1 MGVGSFHD
9 GVVRPML
16 AADIW
21 EGVQLAEI
29 VRNVVLIRLT
39 AQQAVDDGHNLR
51 AVDLALC
58 VERAVPVAVDPAV
71 ERGVLDVFCRP
82 IAGRNIVEAA
92 ELLHDLSVAVAVHIK
107 EADGQRGE
115 LGAGNGI
122 VGGKDGLALTVGDTV
137 VIEVFGITGV
147 PGMGG
152 NIRELGICRR
162 GNGIAVLLRQQAGED
177 SGGFRTGHAAAGA
190 KGAVRVAD
198 DVNAVALGL
207 LHFGDSQLTVFVGL
221 ACG

>member
-1 MGVGSFHD
+1 MLGGSLD
-9 GVVRPML
+9 VRGGPITV
-16 AADIW
+16 AH
-21 EGVQLAEI
+21 I
-29 VRNVVLIRLT
+29 VEVLI
-39 AQQAVDDGHNLR
+39 
-51 AVDLALC
+51 
-58 VERAVPVAVDPAV
+58 
-71 ERGVLDVFCRP
+71 
-82 IAGRNIVEAA
+82 
-92 ELLHDLSVAVAVHIK
+92 LLHDLSVAIAVHIK

-122 VGGKDGLALTVGDTV
+122 VGGKDGLALTIGDTV

-152 NIRELGICRR
+152 NIRKSGVGHG

-177 SGGFRTGHAAAGA
+177 SGGLCAGHAAAGA

-207 LHFGDSQLTVFVGL
+207 LHFGDGQLTVFVGL

>member
-1 MGVGSFHD
+1 MLGGSLD
-9 GVVRPML
+9 VRGGPITV
-16 AADIW
+16 AH
-21 EGVQLAEI
+21 I
-29 VRNVVLIRLT
+29 VEVLI
-39 AQQAVDDGHNLR
+39 
-51 AVDLALC
+51 
-58 VERAVPVAVDPAV
+58 
-71 ERGVLDVFCRP
+71 
-82 IAGRNIVEAA
+82 
-92 ELLHDLSVAVAVHIK
+92 LLHDLSVAIAVHIK

-152 NIRELGICRR
+152 NIRKSGVGHG

-177 SGGFRTGHAAAGA
+177 SGGLCAGHAAAGA
-190 KGAVRVAD
+190 EGAVRVAD

-207 LHFGDSQLTVFVGL
+207 LHFGDGQLTVFVGL

>member
-1 MGVGSFHD
+1 MGVGSLHD
-9 GVVRPML
+9 CVVRPML
-16 AADIW
+16 AADIR

-29 VRNVVLIRLT
+29 VRNVVRVRLT

-51 AVDLALC
+51 AVDLVVSA
-58 VERAVPVAVDPAV
+58 EGAVAIAVDPAML
-71 ERGVLDVFCRP
+71 GGSLDVRGGP
-82 IAGRNIVEAA
+82 IAVAHIVEVLI
-92 ELLHDLSVAVAVHIK
+92 LLHDLSVAIAVHIK

-152 NIRELGICRR
+152 NIRKSGVGHG

-177 SGGFRTGHAAAGA
+177 SGGLWSVTM
-190 KGAVRVAD
+190 
-198 DVNAVALGL
+198 
-207 LHFGDSQLTVFVGL
+207 TVT
-221 ACG
+221 